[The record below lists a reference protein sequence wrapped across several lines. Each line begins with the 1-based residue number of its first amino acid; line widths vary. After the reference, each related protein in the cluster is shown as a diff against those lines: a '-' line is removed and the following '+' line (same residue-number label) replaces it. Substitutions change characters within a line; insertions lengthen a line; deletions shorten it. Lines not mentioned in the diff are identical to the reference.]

1 MKVFFAFS
9 TLRLDANI
17 NSYKKIV
24 DFIVDDK
31 NKLTVD
37 LIAKAIREKGR
48 PRLPNEKENAKQFHK
63 EAIGG
68 IEEADCV
75 VAEVSLPS
83 SGVGFQIGH
92 ALFLKKPVLCIYS
105 KEFGNK
111 NPPKVISS
119 MNSPFLK
126 ISSYIEDTLK
136 SVIHKFFENLPKQ
149 YLIKFNFIITPEIEE
164 YLNWLHN
171 KTGKS
176 KSELLREKVVEKIIC
191 EDKEYKNFKNGK
203 IRP

>member
-9 TLRLDANI
+9 TLRLDVNI

-24 DFIVDDK
+24 DFIVGDK

-37 LIAKAIREKGR
+37 LIAKAIREKEKS
-48 PRLPNEKENAKQFHK
+48 RLPNKKENTKQFHK

-68 IEEADCV
+68 IGEADCV

-83 SGVGFQIGH
+83 SGVGFQVGH

-126 ISSYIEDTLK
+126 ISPYTGDTVK
-136 SVIHKFFENLPKQ
+136 SVVHEFFENLPKR
-149 YLIKFNFIITPEIEE
+149 YLMKFNFIITPEIEE
-164 YLNWLHN
+164 YLNWIHN

-176 KSELLREKVVEKIIC
+176 RSEILREKVVEKIIC
-191 EDKEYKNFKNGK
+191 EDKGYKFFKGELH
-203 IRP
+203 